1 MEEVKQEEDLLEK
14 DKQLFLREF
23 KKLKSE
29 QGNQGNLVGE
39 IAQHRRNEEI
49 LTTLHTQGVIEEKS
63 NPVLKRQH

>member
-29 QGNQGNLVGE
+29 QGDLVGE
-39 IAQHRRNEEI
+39 IAKHRRNEEI
-49 LTTLHTQGVIEEKS
+49 LNTLHTQGVIDEKG